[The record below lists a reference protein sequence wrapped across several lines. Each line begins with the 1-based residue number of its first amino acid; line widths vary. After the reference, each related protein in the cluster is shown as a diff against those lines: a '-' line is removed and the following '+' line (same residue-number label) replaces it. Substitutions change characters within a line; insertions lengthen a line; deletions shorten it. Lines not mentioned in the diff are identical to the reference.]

1 MSENSKF
8 IVSAEWLSDH
18 WNDPGVSIVDASW
31 YLPAMGR
38 DARAEYDEAHIPG
51 AHFFDQDVIA
61 DTSSGLPHTV
71 PSPALFERH
80 VSAMGIARDD
90 TIIVY
95 DGPGYFSAPRV
106 WWLFRTMGATKVM
119 VLDGGLDG
127 WKKEGRFV
135 TDKPTMCAPTAF
147 VPIFDAS
154 KIISFEG
161 MLGTVEG
168 QDTQIAD
175 ARGLGRFTGD
185 EPEPREGMR
194 SGHMPGAHC
203 VHYATLAPG
212 GYLLDLPAL
221 RQLITDAGIDPDQP
235 VVTTCGSGVTAA
247 VITLALA
254 SLGNEETRLYDGSWA
269 EWGARQDTPID
280 QGPSQT

>member
-1 MSENSKF
+1 MSEKSKF
-8 IVSAEWLSDH
+8 IVSADWLEKH
-18 WNDPGVSIVDASW
+18 LNDPGVSIIDASW

-38 DARAEYDEAHIPG
+38 DARAEYDAGHIPG

-71 PSPALFERH
+71 PSPVLFEQH

-95 DGPGYFSAPRV
+95 DGLGYFSAPRV
-106 WWLFRTMGATKVM
+106 WWLFRTMGAEKVL

-135 TDKPTMCAPTAF
+135 TDRPTMCAPTAF
-147 VPIFDAS
+147 VPKFDGS
-154 KIISFEG
+154 KIASFEK
-161 MLGTVEG
+161 MLKIV
-168 QDTQIAD
+168 QNQMTQIAD
-175 ARGLGRFTGD
+175 ARGLGRFTGE

-194 SGHMPGAHC
+194 SGHMPGAKC

-212 GYLLDLPAL
+212 GYLLELHEL
-221 RQLITDAGIDPDQP
+221 RNIITDAGIDPERP

-254 SLGNEETRLYDGSWA
+254 SLGNEKTSLYDGSWV
-269 EWGARQDTPID
+269 EWGSRQDTPVA
-280 QGPSQT
+280 QGHSRP

>member
-1 MSENSKF
+1 MSQKSVF
-8 IVSAEWLSDH
+8 IVSADWLSKH
-18 WNDPGVSIVDASW
+18 WNDPGVSVIDASW

-38 DARAEYDEAHIPG
+38 DARKEYDAGHIPG

-61 DTSSGLPHTV
+61 NTKSGLPHTV
-71 PSPALFERH
+71 PSPALFEQH
-80 VSAMGIARDD
+80 VSAMGVARDD

-106 WWLFRTMGATKVM
+106 WWLFRTMGAEKVF

-147 VPIFDAS
+147 VPKFNAS
-154 KIISFEG
+154 KVASFEQ
-161 MLGTVEG
+161 MMSTV
-168 QDTQIAD
+168 QSQTTQIAD
-175 ARGLGRFTGD
+175 ARGMGRFTGE

-194 SGHMPGAHC
+194 SGHMPGAKC
-203 VHYATLAPG
+203 LHYATLAPD
-212 GYLLDLPAL
+212 GYLLELDEL
-221 RQLITDAGIDPDQP
+221 RKVINEAGINPEKP

-254 SLGNEETRLYDGSWA
+254 SLGNENTSLYDGSWA
-269 EWGARQDTPID
+269 EWGSRQDTPVIK
-280 QGPSQT
+280 GHS